1 MRSRFAVPFALAVG
15 LALALPAFAAAS
27 GAPEPRKS
35 IDLDRFMGRWYEVLR
50 TPNNAQ
56 KNCYAAFQIWT
67 QVSPGKFTIAQ
78 ACHRDSPTGTEH
90 RVQTGAR
97 VLDPP
102 TNAKFE
108 ASFFGGLF
116 HRQYWVLDHADDY
129 GWMIASTADGNYVS
143 VLARRPDLTPAEVGA
158 LTARVAAFGLDA
170 GRLVLVPSSG
180 GS

>member
-108 ASFFGGLF
+108 ASFFAGLI
-116 HRQYWVLDHADDY
+116 RRDYWVIDHADDY
-129 GWMIASTADGNYVS
+129 SWMIACTSNGRYVGVLSRRAD
-143 VLARRPDLTPAEVGA
+143 LPKREVDA
-158 LTARVAAFGLDA
+158 LSARVAAMGLDA
-170 GRLVLVPSSG
+170 ARLVTANAG
-180 GS
+180 AD